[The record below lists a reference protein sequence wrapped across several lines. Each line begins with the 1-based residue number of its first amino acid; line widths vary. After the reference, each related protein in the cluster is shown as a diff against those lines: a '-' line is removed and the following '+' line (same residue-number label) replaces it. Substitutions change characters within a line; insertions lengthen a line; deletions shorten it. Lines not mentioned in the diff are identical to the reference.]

1 MSLFITFEGPEG
13 SGKSTQLRLLA
24 EHLRQLG
31 RDVLETREPGGTP
44 IGDQIR
50 KVLTRTENAGM
61 HPRTEFLLFCA
72 SRAQLVHQRI
82 RPHLARG
89 GVVLCDRYYH
99 SSLAYQGYGHGLD
112 LDALMAIT
120 RFATGGLE
128 PDLILLLD
136 LPVELGLQRRR
147 KEGNLN
153 RLDAFALDFHRA
165 VRQGYLALA
174 RAEPARWAIIDARPP
189 IEAVQRAIRQRIE
202 PLLSP

>member
-1 MSLFITFEGPEG
+1 MSFFITFEGPEG

-24 EHLRQLG
+24 SHLRQMG
-31 RDVLETREPGGTP
+31 HDVLQAREPGGTA

-50 KVLTRTENAGM
+50 CVLTTTDNRDM
-61 HPRTEFLLFCA
+61 HPRTEFLLFSA
-72 SRAQLVHQRI
+72 SRAQLVHELI
-82 RPHLARG
+82 RPHLERG

-112 LDALMAIT
+112 LAALRAIT

-136 LPVELGLQRRR
+136 LPAELGLQRRR

-153 RLDAFALDFHRA
+153 RLDAFDLHFHRA
-165 VRQGYLALA
+165 VRRGYLELA
-174 RAEPARWAIIDARPP
+174 AAEPGRWAIIDARAP
-189 IEAVQRAIRQRIE
+189 IETVQQAIRQRVAA
-202 PLLSP
+202 LLSS